1 MDNERKLI
9 MYNRKY
15 LRELYKDD
23 SESYMYDDKRYNR
36 DGEIEEYGFSIME
49 TQNLDT
55 SLVEL
60 LYERLMRYK
69 TQTMV
74 NLEFHTEWG
83 DKELNGMTQL
93 DVINHLIE
101 LCKDYLLDDDYITGG
116 RDIKNKKIW
125 KVWTV
130 LFPAMWW

>member
-1 MDNERKLI
+1 

-23 SESYMYDDKRYNR
+23 SESYLYDDKRYNQ
-36 DGEIEEYGFSIME
+36 DGEIEEYGFSMME
-49 TQNLDT
+49 IWNLDT

-74 NLEFHTEWG
+74 NLEFYTTWD

-93 DVINHLIE
+93 EVINYLIE
-101 LCKDYLLDDDYITGG
+101 LCKDYLLDDDFITG
-116 RDIKNKKIW
+116 RRNFKNKEIW
-125 KVWTV
+125 KVWTS
-130 LFPAMWW
+130 LSPAMWW

>member
-1 MDNERKLI
+1 MTQNK
-9 MYNRKY
+9 YNRKY

-23 SESYMYDDKRYNR
+23 SESYLYDDKRYNQ
-36 DGEIEEYGFSIME
+36 DGEIEEYGFSMME
-49 TQNLDT
+49 TWNLDT

-74 NLEFHTEWG
+74 NLEFYTTWD

-93 DVINHLIE
+93 DVINYLIE
-101 LCKDYLLDDDYITGG
+101 LCKDYLLDDDFITG
-116 RDIKNKKIW
+116 RRNFKNKEIW
-125 KVWTV
+125 KVWT
-130 LFPAMWW
+130 LLSPAMWW

>member
-1 MDNERKLI
+1 MTQNK
-9 MYNRKY
+9 YNRKY

-23 SESYMYDDKRYNR
+23 SESYMYDDERYNR
-36 DGEIEEYGFSIME
+36 DEEIEEYGFSMME
-49 TQNLDT
+49 TWNLDT

-74 NLEFHTEWG
+74 NLESYTTWD

-93 DVINHLIE
+93 EVINYLIE
-101 LCKDYLLDDDYITGG
+101 LCKDYLLDDDFITG
-116 RDIKNKKIW
+116 RRNFKNKEIW
-125 KVWTV
+125 KVWTS
-130 LFPAMWW
+130 LSPAMWW